1 MDVHYDEAWCP
12 VCDRQIMPKRYT
24 VPVQQPPKED
34 PPRTKAAKVKGGG
47 LAHGTGRIRPAI
59 NRSDSTASKNR
70 SSPPPQQPLPQ
81 SSKSAPQP
89 KLRTVIDQGPIPLY
103 CSDDCRFK
111 DLSRLDGAFSI
122 DYNPNSTSPPLPPVP
137 HNSFDRSVQC
147 ESEDESSGPASFS
160 LDSRSSSSDSGPVSP
175 SLTTLSALYGF
186 PPLPPAPPI
195 QPTSSK
201 PSPPDPQHLH
211 DYQSGVMMS
220 AKRIQAALCAPQSTK
235 RPWFNEPLPPRKPIP
250 GWTDGS
256 QDWRESVYSFS
267 PRPSS
272 IVAPGLETK
281 SSFAASS
288 HRGVQWSSSKSS
300 SSSLPRSSRSEAD
313 QLDVKVLP
321 LSRCPESHTSSF
333 TPSTSCP
340 SQSLP
345 PVSPTSSTS
354 TRRRRDN
361 LLAKAGGRL
370 LVPNVTVPP
379 HHSASS
385 QSVSS
390 CISSPLSRY
399 PSEVSED
406 SMLNEERSSSDSVPS
421 QPSVSVRSWSYDN
434 VRTYPVMMP
443 PPKKEKRIITRVI
456 DGETKE
462 VEVEVEVTPQV
473 KRLFL
478 FAGKEAGCEQRQC

>member
-1 MDVHYDEAWCP
+1 MLSVDVHYDEAWCP
-12 VCDRQIMPKRYT
+12 VCDRQIIPKRYT
-24 VPVQQPPKED
+24 VPVQPHEPQ
-34 PPRTKAAKVKGGG
+34 RTKANKGKGGG
-47 LAHGTGRIRPAI
+47 LAHGTGHIRPAV
-59 NRSDSTASKNR
+59 DSNPSKNR
-70 SSPPPQQPLPQ
+70 SRSPPSQQPP
-81 SSKSAPQP
+81 SKSAPQP

-103 CSDDCRFK
+103 CSDECRFK
-111 DLSRLDGAFSI
+111 DLARLDGAFSI
-122 DYNPNSTSPPLPPVP
+122 DYNPNSASPPFPPVP
-137 HNSFDRSVQC
+137 HNSFDRSVHC
-147 ESEDESSGPASFS
+147 ESEDESSGPASVS
-160 LDSRSSSSDSGPVSP
+160 LESRSSSSDSGPVSP
-175 SLTTLSALYGF
+175 SLTTLSAIYGF

-195 QPTSSK
+195 LPTSNK
-201 PSPPDPQHLH
+201 PESSPEPQHLH

-220 AKRIQAALCAPQSTK
+220 AKRIEAALCVPQSTK
-235 RPWFNEPLPPRKPIP
+235 RPFFNQPQPPRKPIP

-272 IVAPGLETK
+272 ITTPGLEARP
-281 SSFAASS
+281 SFAASS
-288 HRGVQWSSSKSS
+288 HRGVQWSSSNPDICKSP
-300 SSSLPRSSRSEAD
+300 SSLPRSSRSEAD
-313 QLDVKVLP
+313 QLDVKAILP
-321 LSRCPESHTSSF
+321 LSRRPDSRTSF

-340 SQSLP
+340 SESVP
-345 PVSPTSSTS
+345 PLSPTSTTS
-354 TRRRRDN
+354 SRRRRDN

-379 HHSASS
+379 HSSSS

-390 CISSPLSRY
+390 CISSPFSRY

-406 SMLNEERSSSDSVPS
+406 SMLNEERSSSGSAPS

-443 PPKKEKRIITRVI
+443 PPKKEKRIVTRVI
-456 DGETKE
+456 DGETEE

-478 FAGKEAGCEQRQC
+478 FAGKEVSCEQPQY